1 MVRWHVFT
9 KERDFESLSHCQHNS
24 TKLFL
29 SGPLSNH
36 ATRNYKEIENNLQKK
51 SAFTVKKTADGITV
65 EHTHNSS
72 DNDMVYLISS
82 HIDQYWRTGKVEW
95 FRAMLPIGYTQP
107 IKNILAN
114 FNFA

>member
-1 MVRWHVFT
+1 MLPETTR
-9 KERDFESLSHCQHNS
+9 
-24 TKLFL
+24 KLKII
-29 SGPLSNH
+29 
-36 ATRNYKEIENNLQKK
+36 YKKK

-82 HIDQYWRTGKVEW
+82 HIDQYWRTRKVEW

-107 IKNILAN
+107 IKNILEISTSLRT
-114 FNFA
+114 